1 MEKATIHDVAR
12 LAGVSVSTVSRVVNT
27 PNMVTEGKREAVL
40 QAIRTLGYAPNP
52 IARAMSGKRPGIIG
66 VVVPN
71 IINGTISEMVN
82 GILEELEKSDFNLL
96 LLTSAES
103 ERKETQYITL
113 LKEKMINGAIF
124 ICSSGSE
131 IDFSPLLDAMPVALV
146 DRFERTPGLTT
157 INADDRMGFKLLT
170 DHLKG
175 LGHTKIGYLAGN
187 PEKVSGWERLNRIRA
202 VMEES
207 NLSLGDEKVAVSDW
221 TLQGGY
227 DACRQLLS
235 RVPDLTALVA
245 SSDILALGALAALR
259 EMGRRVPEDISV
271 TGFDNF
277 PHSRFSAPP
286 LTTLQY
292 PSYQMGQLA
301 AQHIIK
307 QIFNPTLP
315 ARHFSLPVKLLER
328 NSTGGA
334 ARNETR

>member
-27 PNMVTEGKREAVL
+27 PNMVSEGKREAVL

-71 IINGTISEMVN
+71 IINGTISEIVN

-96 LLTSAES
+96 LLTSAED

-124 ICSSGSE
+124 ICSSGKE
-131 IDFSPLLDAMPVALV
+131 IDFSPLLNAMPVALV

-157 INADDRMGFKLLT
+157 INSDDRMGLKLVVN
-170 DHLKG
+170 HLKG
-175 LGHTKIGYLAGN
+175 LGHTRIGYLAGDI
-187 PEKVSGWERLNRIRA
+187 EKVSGWERLNAIRL
-202 VMEES
+202 VMGEAG
-207 NLSLGDEKVAVSDW
+207 LSLGSELVAVSNW

-227 DACRQLLS
+227 DACRQLFG
-235 RVPDLTALVA
+235 RAPDLTALVA

-259 EMGRRVPEDISV
+259 EMGRRVPEDVSV

-277 PHSRFSAPP
+277 PNSRFSAPP

-315 ARHFSLPVKLLER
+315 ARRFVLPVKLLER
-328 NSTGGA
+328 SSTGPAGFSS
-334 ARNETR
+334 